1 MGGGRSAALIRFALL
16 SVRTGGA
23 GVLPLGAGS
32 GAAGRAPSHEH
43 CAKTKQLASARDRYA
58 QPGQPGGRAYQEAGA
73 ARLRRHGHI
82 LRVFRVPFDDFV
94 SLASMWQT

>member
-16 SVRTGGA
+16 SVRAGGA

-32 GAAGRAPSHEH
+32 GAAGEPSHEH
-43 CAKTKQLASARDRYA
+43 CAKTKQLASATNCYA
-58 QPGQPGGRAYQEAGA
+58 KPGHSGGRAYQEAGA